1 MRTIESLQNGLH
13 ALEKDAG
20 INQVTPYDLVIE
32 YQSRGVI
39 LQECRVFLP
48 PTIRFP
54 QNFVHLQ
61 QLDYYIPTS

>member
-1 MRTIESLQNGLH
+1 MRTIEPLQNGLH
-13 ALEKDAG
+13 VLEKDAG
-20 INQVTPYDLVIE
+20 INQVTPYDLAE

-61 QLDYYIPTS
+61 QLGYYIPTS